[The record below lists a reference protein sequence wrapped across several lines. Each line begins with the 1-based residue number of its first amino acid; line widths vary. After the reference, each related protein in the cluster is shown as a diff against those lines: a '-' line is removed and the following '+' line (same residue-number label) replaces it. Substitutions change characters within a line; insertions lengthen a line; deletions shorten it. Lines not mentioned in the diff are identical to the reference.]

1 MVILRHVCN
10 FSDPFHNKGWGLYP
24 SPGTWSNL
32 NSRLVNKAKRMW
44 YNGTSRLG
52 HKSQHSFFLVHWN
65 TCAGATVQEV
75 GASRGCQAATKPK
88 LAHLETFR
96 VYMKR
101 QRSQIRSQLLQPPS
115 DLNHMTDSQ
124 PEPPSWAIY
133 LNWQSPTW
141 TTWWGGSRGSSPTRW
156 KIGHDMQVKTKAIA
170 FYFGMPSTP
179 QEDF

>member
-32 NSRLVNKAKRMW
+32 NNQLVNKAKRMW

-65 TCAGATVQEV
+65 TCAGATMQGV

-124 PEPPSWAIY
+124 PEPPSWAFSKFLTPRIY
-133 LNWQSPTW
+133 ERLITW
-141 TTWWGGSRGSSPTRW
+141 LVLFYDTKFWSGSWCINR
-156 KIGHDMQVKTKAIA
+156 
-170 FYFGMPSTP
+170 
-179 QEDF
+179 